1 MKKAFVYD
9 TKQPLKMK
17 RTKEGVTLFFDEV
30 PTGTDYIVELNLRK

>member
-17 RTKEGVTLFFDEV
+17 RTKEGVTLLFDELPSGV
-30 PTGTDYIVELNLRK
+30 DYIVELETR